1 VIVIEPNCEQSPVFL
16 SDWDQAVHRCLCLRH
31 RFQTSWPKWVFD
43 SQFWPFGPYSVYS
56 ILRRSFIRRGRINEP
71 VLTEIK
77 YKAATS
83 FHGTADPDTKHVP
96 LLSCSETASVATAP
110 HTIPP
115 PSTYHLLVRG
125 PFPRTNHQLHQSCW
139 RGLSVAT
146 NKIAAAVHTQLHGA
160 LPVADSVY
168 TGVSEVVPLLK
179 NTGVVVDF
187 VGVSGEERGR
197 AVERGFVVEDEV
209 SIIAQEVD
217 MVLENED

>member
-1 VIVIEPNCEQSPVFL
+1 MIVIEPNCEQSPVFH
-16 SDWDQAVHRCLCLRH
+16 SDWDQAVLTVHRRLCFRH

-71 VLTEIK
+71 VLTENK
-77 YKAATS
+77 YTAATS

-125 PFPRTNHQLHQSCW
+125 PFPAPIINFTCRV
-139 RGLSVAT
+139 G
-146 NKIAAAVHTQLHGA
+146 
-160 LPVADSVY
+160 
-168 TGVSEVVPLLK
+168 GVSQSRRTRSPLRCTHSCMGLY
-179 NTGVVVDF
+179 
-187 VGVSGEERGR
+187 
-197 AVERGFVVEDEV
+197 
-209 SIIAQEVD
+209 
-217 MVLENED
+217 L